1 MIDTSALV
9 WGLGRMVVALF
20 YRVERVGEALP
31 PGPVLVVANHP
42 NGLLDPPMIVATAGR
57 TPRFLAKSTLFRMP
71 LVGWFVR
78 GAGAIPVYRRT
89 DAGEDPTRNQEMFA
103 AVEQALAGGAVVCL
117 FPEGT
122 THSRGTIDP
131 LKSGAARIA
140 LGAVARGIPVQVVA
154 VGLNFDRKAVLRS
167 TATVAYGRPFSPAPH
182 LAVGAGDPAAPVRA
196 LTDEIARHLRD
207 LVVEAE
213 PTREAELV
221 RTLDRIYCAAR
232 GAAGDAATRLDR
244 QQRLAESL
252 LPALRAADP
261 AAYDSLLET
270 VGRYR
275 RRLQRFGVDD
285 EMVRGEVPLPT
296 AARFAV
302 REATV
307 FAGLAPLIALGM
319 LAFAVPYQLV
329 KWGVRALRVSL
340 EEQATYKVFGGAI
353 FYPAWV
359 ALLAVG
365 AAAWNGPLAAW
376 AVAAGAPLLAVATL
390 FAWEREAA
398 VLDTVRS
405 YLAWQRM
412 SPRAARALAGHQQAI
427 ADVLD
432 ELDRRPPSP
441 PTPSG

>member
-1 MIDTSALV
+1 MLDTSALV
-9 WGLGRMVVALF
+9 WGLGRLVVALF
-20 YRVERVGEALP
+20 YRVERVGAALP
-31 PGPVLVVANHP
+31 PHPVLVVANHP
-42 NGLLDPPMIVATAGR
+42 NVPLDPPMIVATAGR
-57 TPRFLAKSTLFRMP
+57 TPLLAKSTLFRMP

-103 AVEQALAGGAVVCL
+103 AVEQALAGGAAVCL

-122 THSRGTIDP
+122 THSRGTVDP

-167 TATVAYGRPFSPAPH
+167 TATVAYGQPFSPAPY
-182 LAVGAGDPAAPVRA
+182 LAPAADDPAAPVRV
-196 LTDEIARHLRD
+196 LTGEIARHLRD

-221 RTLDRIYCAAR
+221 RALDRIYCAAR
-232 GAAGDAATRLDR
+232 GVADDAASRLDR

-270 VGRYR
+270 VGRYQ
-275 RRLQRFGVDD
+275 RRLRRFGVDD
-285 EMVRGEVPLPT
+285 EMVRGEVPLSA

-302 REATV
+302 RETAV
-307 FAGLAPLIALGM
+307 LAGLAPLIALGM
-319 LAFAVPYQLV
+319 LVFAVPYQLV
-329 KWGVRALRVSL
+329 KWGVRVLRVSL

-359 ALLAVG
+359 TVLAAG
-365 AAAWNGPLAAW
+365 AAAWHGPLAAW

-412 SPRAARALAGHQQAI
+412 SPRAAGALAAQQ
-427 ADVLD
+427 
-432 ELDRRPPSP
+432 
-441 PTPSG
+441 